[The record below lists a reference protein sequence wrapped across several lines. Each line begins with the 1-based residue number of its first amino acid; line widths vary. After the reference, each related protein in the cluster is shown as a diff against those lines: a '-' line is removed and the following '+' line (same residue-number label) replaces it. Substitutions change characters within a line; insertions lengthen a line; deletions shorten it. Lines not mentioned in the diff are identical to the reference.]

1 MVASFLQPH
10 DICEWLRLNT
20 NDPGQLRYE
29 ELADKLPE
37 LPENF
42 QFDRNE
48 PQAIKNTRQARE
60 PFING
65 YWGKQHWRYYLWSY
79 YRHIEFVDAEIGRI
93 LQALENSGQA
103 KDTLI
108 VFTSDHGEG
117 LAHHQ
122 MVRKNTL
129 YDESAK
135 VSLIFSWPGHI
146 PEDITDRSHLVC
158 GLDVMPTLCD
168 YVGINT
174 PKMMRGRSI
183 RPILEGKRVTGRDF
197 VVTEVGANKAR
208 MVRTK
213 QYKYTTYND
222 KSIEQ
227 LFDMKTDSGETKN
240 LATSSRHAS
249 TLAEHRKLLGKW
261 ETQLELAPNV
271 PNTDAWWYKA

>member
-1 MVASFLQPH
+1 MVAPFLQPH
-10 DICEWLRLNT
+10 DIYEWLRLNT

-37 LPENF
+37 LPDNF

-48 PQAIKNTRQARE
+48 PQAVKNTRQARD

-93 LQALENSGQA
+93 LQALENSGHA

-135 VSLIFSWPGHI
+135 VSLFFSWPGHI
-146 PEDITDRSHLVC
+146 PENVTDRSHLVC

-168 YVGINT
+168 YVGIKT

-183 RPILEGKRVTGRDF
+183 RPILEGKSAPGRDF
-197 VVTEVGANKAR
+197 VVTEVGSNKGR

-213 QYKYTTYND
+213 QYKYITYKD
-222 KSIEQ
+222 ELMEQ
-227 LFDMKTDSGETKN
+227 LFDMKTDSGETRN
-240 LATSSRHAS
+240 LATASKYAS
-249 TLAEHRKLLGKW
+249 TVAEHRRILKDW
-261 ETQLELAPNV
+261 EARLQVAPNV
-271 PNTDAWWYKA
+271 PNPDAWRKA